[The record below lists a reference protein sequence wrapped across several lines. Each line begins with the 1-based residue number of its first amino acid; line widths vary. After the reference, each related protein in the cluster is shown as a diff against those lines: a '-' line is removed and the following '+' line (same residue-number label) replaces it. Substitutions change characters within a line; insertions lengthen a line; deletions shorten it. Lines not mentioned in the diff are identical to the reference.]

1 MLVFVLLIIGLIIL
15 VTWTTAPSRN
25 VSSAD
30 EAFKSGHIRKA
41 EEYLKKV
48 WTRRDDIPAHYAGML
63 FKLIKKGKLAY
74 VKEAFSISQDGLSE
88 DAKYHLKG
96 VQKEIQKYIEDKASV
111 AFLAEDYAEAIKFN
125 ETLIPFGRQFKE
137 KDEEY
142 RVYRELKNYLSSGR
156 KGSALNIYLSDN
168 MPLVVR

>member
-1 MLVFVLLIIGLIIL
+1 MIVFVLLIIGLIIL
-15 VTWTTAPSRN
+15 VTWATAPSSN

-30 EAFKSGHIRKA
+30 EAFKRGHIRKA

-63 FKLIKKGKLAY
+63 FELIKKGKLAY

-96 VQKEIQKYIEDKASV
+96 VQKDIQKYIEDPVSEQIILDRMTGKDRKENKLRVS
-111 AFLAEDYAEAIKFN
+111 LN
-125 ETLIPFGRQFKE
+125 KE
-137 KDEEY
+137 KT
-142 RVYRELKNYLSSGR
+142 GT
-156 KGSALNIYLSDN
+156 
-168 MPLVVR
+168 VVEWKRS

>member
-1 MLVFVLLIIGLIIL
+1 MLVFVPLIIGLIIL

-74 VKEAFSISQDGLSE
+74 VKEAFNISQDGLSE

-96 VQKEIQKYIEDKASV
+96 VQKEIQKYIEDNGYELIS
-111 AFLAEDYAEAIKFN
+111 AEFTRLPN
-125 ETLIPFGRQFKE
+125 
-137 KDEEY
+137 
-142 RVYRELKNYLSSGR
+142 VELKELEGEDKADIEKLIERIEEDDDVQNVYTTM
-156 KGSALNIYLSDN
+156 K
-168 MPLVVR
+168 P